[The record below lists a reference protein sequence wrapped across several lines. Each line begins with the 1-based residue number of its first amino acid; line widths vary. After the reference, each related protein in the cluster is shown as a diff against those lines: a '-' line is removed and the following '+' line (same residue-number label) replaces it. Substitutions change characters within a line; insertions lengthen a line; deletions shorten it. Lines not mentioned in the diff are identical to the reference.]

1 MTLVAGPEIA
11 DDTVVMRELK
21 GSPLSTVE
29 FDWNFTTLMGG
40 VNGVVEPVIAH
51 SDTTGQTPNDHHAQS
66 HTVASHSDTTATGAK
81 LDTLTDGS
89 STTLHSHDNLS
100 TIGEKNPP
108 IDADKAIYRDS
119 TDSDALVTSTWTQIK
134 AFLKTYFDT
143 LYNLY
148 VHPNHSGDVTSV
160 FDGAQTI
167 ADDAVTYAKMQNVVD
182 DERILGR
189 VSGAN
194 GVVEELTKTEVLTM
208 IGVENGAEV
217 NNISDVNATDLTD
230 GSSTTLHSHD
240 NLSTIGEKNPPID
253 ADKAIYRDSTD
264 SDALVTSTWTQI
276 KAFLKTYFDTLYNLY
291 VHPNHSG
298 DVTSVFDGAQTIAD
312 DAVTYAK
319 MQNVVDDERIL
330 GRVSGAN
337 GVVEELTKTEVLTM
351 IGVEN
356 GAEVNNISDVN
367 ATDLTDGGDT
377 TLHDHDGI
385 SENTSARHAESH
397 TIASHSDSTGLVV
410 VQALGA
416 TTLATITA
424 RTNGMTVVVA
434 TSDSAIVSET
444 GNIVLS
450 GAPTFDMDTGDTLT
464 LAYDGSKWR
473 ETGRSFAI

>member
-81 LDTLTDGS
+81 LDT
-89 STTLHSHDNLS
+89 
-100 TIGEKNPP
+100 
-108 IDADKAIYRDS
+108 
-119 TDSDALVTSTWTQIK
+119 
-134 AFLKTYFDT
+134 
-143 LYNLY
+143 
-148 VHPNHSGDVTSV
+148 
-160 FDGAQTI
+160 
-167 ADDAVTYAKMQNVVD
+167 
-182 DERILGR
+182 
-189 VSGAN
+189 
-194 GVVEELTKTEVLTM
+194 
-208 IGVENGAEV
+208 
-217 NNISDVNATDLTD
+217 LTD